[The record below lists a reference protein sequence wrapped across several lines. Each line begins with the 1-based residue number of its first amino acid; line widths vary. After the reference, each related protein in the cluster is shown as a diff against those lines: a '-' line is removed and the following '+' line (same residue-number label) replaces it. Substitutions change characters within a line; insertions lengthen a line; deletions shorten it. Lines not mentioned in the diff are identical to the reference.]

1 VSSGQTSWPLYS
13 GDTVADGVEAV
24 SGERP
29 PIDSVV
35 VDSSAYR
42 REEELELGTV
52 VGDYCIDE
60 LIGRGGMGD
69 VYRATHLVIGKVVA
83 IKLLRE
89 THHRNHVDR
98 LIREARTVNQIGHPN
113 IVDVSAFGMLED
125 GRPYIVM
132 ELLEGESLDQALKR
146 GPMSASSAFEILEPV
161 VAALLAAQDIGVV
174 HRDIKPANVF
184 LVRMRGAP
192 PLVKLLDFGL
202 AKPVGSESDS
212 NLTTEG
218 IVMGTPAYFSPEQA
232 TGKDITSKSD
242 VYSLGVMLFEM
253 LAGRLPF
260 EAPSS
265 LEVAWAHVREAAP
278 RLSKYGVHL
287 SRPVERVLAR
297 MLAKDPALRPPL
309 EELQTFVRGVNSGSI
324 RTTPSF
330 VVAHRRLAIGA
341 GAVLALLVGS
351 ALAMLT
357 MQRSARTSAA
367 VPTVQALPSEQAE
380 SAEPIEVGAVE
391 IAGPDHATKAADDEL
406 GTDPVDPAAVPED
419 QGSPPPARALA
430 PESPRNPRKRGRA
443 AKSPGAARSKPAS
456 VPKKQAP
463 VADDA
468 PIDPLS
474 GMR

>member
-1 VSSGQTSWPLYS
+1 VSSGQNSWPLYS

-29 PIDSVV
+29 PSDAVI
-35 VDSSAYR
+35 VDSSAFR
-42 REEELELGTV
+42 REDELELGTV

-89 THHRNHVDR
+89 AHHRSHVDR

-161 VAALLAAQDIGVV
+161 VAALLAAQDTGVV

-297 MLAKDPALRPPL
+297 MLAKDPTLRPAL

-330 VVAHRRLAIGA
+330 VVAHRRLAIGV
-341 GAVLALLVGS
+341 GALLALLSGS
-351 ALAMLT
+351 ALGIVT
-357 MQRSARTSAA
+357 MQRSAQTSVAA
-367 VPTVQALPSEQAE
+367 PVVESLPSEQVE
-380 SAEPIEVGAVE
+380 SAGEVEVGAAE
-391 IAGPDHATKAADDEL
+391 IAGPDRPMELADEDPGTSMDSAAAPEDDGNQATAKAA
-406 GTDPVDPAAVPED
+406 P
-419 QGSPPPARALA
+419 
-430 PESPRNPRKRGRA
+430 PESPKDPRKRNRA
-443 AKSPGAARSKPAS
+443 AKPPGAARSKPAS
-456 VPKKQAP
+456 APKRHAP